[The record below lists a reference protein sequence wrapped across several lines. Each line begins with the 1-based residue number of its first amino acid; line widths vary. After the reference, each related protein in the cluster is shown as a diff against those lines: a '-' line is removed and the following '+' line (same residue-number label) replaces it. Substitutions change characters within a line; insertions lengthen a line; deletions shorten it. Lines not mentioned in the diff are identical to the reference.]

1 MDCHAD
7 ARNDGCEVTR
17 LPRFARNDGYEGLVY
32 EFTKVFFPKLFL
44 EAICQKFFPVLEDKG
59 LHLWSKTL
67 WLFCLFLILRDEN
80 QAP

>member
-7 ARNDGCEVTR
+7 ARNDR
-17 LPRFARNDGYEGLVY
+17 ALVH

-67 WLFCLFLILRDEN
+67 WLVCLFLILRDEN
-80 QAP
+80 HAP